1 MLLWYTV
8 IIIERSP
15 CNSNSPC
22 AQTLRMEGV
31 SNSIKRVPIQG
42 RSWCVL
48 QIFALSLCSHS
59 KVSSCFYLLNC
70 ISSLGF
76 VAGFAGYSLKHST
89 PVPLKVTFVLAVYM
103 DVKARWYLFSA
114 RHYGWFLVTPVQEIY
129 PNSRASWGVRE
140 NRSCWQLRSSSGK
153 LFDRRLSHAYKM
165 PCENFRVKSSFCKKI
180 NEAQSTFGSH
190 NHTIW

>member
-31 SNSIKRVPIQG
+31 SNGIKRVPIQG

-103 DVKARWYLFSA
+103 DVKAKWYLFSA
-114 RHYGWFLVTPVQEIY
+114 RHYGW
-129 PNSRASWGVRE
+129 ASDHTSARNLSKQQSILGCE
-140 NRSCWQLRSSSGK
+140 GEQK
-153 LFDRRLSHAYKM
+153 LLATQK
-165 PCENFRVKSSFCKKI
+165 
-180 NEAQSTFGSH
+180 
-190 NHTIW
+190 